1 MSNNSKKLALK
12 IHLPTNNPLQSKGR
26 KRRGGGGTWCS
37 GLGVY
42 NAAIPDLLQFDF
54 EEAVV
59 LLNGD
64 SCCPEKKGLVFEIF
78 LPLRK
83 WVAMVEGYSYHG
95 SGSQDKRKIADV
107 DNEEKE
113 TR

>member
-1 MSNNSKKLALK
+1 MR
-12 IHLPTNNPLQSKGR
+12 QGE
-26 KRRGGGGTWCS
+26 KRRGKGGREEGA
-37 GLGVY
+37 GELGVTVWVCTTQPSQTCC
-42 NAAIPDLLQFDF
+42 NLTSKRLLFS
-54 EEAVV
+54 
-59 LLNGD
+59 LNGD
-64 SCCPEKKGLVFEIF
+64 SCCPEKNGLVFEIF

-83 WVAMVEGYSYHG
+83 WVVMVEGYSYHG